1 MKGSLKSAQFVNKHG
16 CIRQFLFLLGRFLKL
31 FSETE
36 PKKSKIL
43 QETSMKGLQDFLI
56 SSRLD
61 KNMVTMGNSCF

>member
-1 MKGSLKSAQFVNKHG
+1 MNQNVVGSIYERFSKE
-16 CIRQFLFLLGRFLKL
+16 LFLLGRFLKL

-43 QETSMKGLQDFLI
+43 QETSMKGPQDFLI